1 MSGDE
6 VPRAHPTQLLAQQ
19 RGVEQLRGLAK
30 PYRFRVEADAG
41 DSPSNPRPRALAG
54 LGEDGQGIFRSGSRT
69 GDHSAALGR
78 EFRGDGRVSAL
89 ALAQT
94 RKRGQEVNT
103 GARSRPAMRG
113 GEA

>member
-54 LGEDGQGIFRSGSRT
+54 LGEDGQGIFVPAPGQAITPRLWDVSFEVTEGSRPW
-69 GDHSAALGR
+69 L
-78 EFRGDGRVSAL
+78 
-89 ALAQT
+89 
-94 RKRGQEVNT
+94 
-103 GARSRPAMRG
+103 
-113 GEA
+113 